1 VIINS
6 GGANACTGVE
16 GFADTHNSAEF
27 VAKKLGISA
36 SDVAVCSTGLI
47 GERLPMEKILH
58 GINEAANQ
66 LLSES
71 WPDAAE
77 AIMTTDSHSKIATYE
92 INGVQFVGIAK
103 GAGMLAPALATM
115 ISVLATDADVSSE
128 LLQSALS
135 EATSLTYD
143 RLDSDG
149 CTSTNDTVIALA
161 SGEGSSLTYAEL
173 LTGLTSICRNLAD
186 QLIEDAEGHTKVI
199 AIKTINAT
207 SEDDALDISRSCAR
221 NNLLKCAI
229 FGEDPNWGRILAAVG
244 TSRAEFDPFNL
255 DVSINGVM
263 VAKSS
268 APFQDRSLV
277 DMSSS
282 RIEIVID
289 AKIGKHEATILTND
303 LSTMYVHENSAYS
316 S

>member
-1 VIINS
+1 
-6 GGANACTGVE
+6 
-16 GFADTHNSAEF
+16 
-27 VAKKLGISA
+27 
-36 SDVAVCSTGLI
+36 
-47 GERLPMEKILH
+47 
-58 GINEAANQ
+58 
-66 LLSES
+66 
-71 WPDAAE
+71 
-77 AIMTTDSHSKIATYE
+77 
-92 INGVQFVGIAK
+92 
-103 GAGMLAPALATM
+103 M

-161 SGEGSSLTYAEL
+161 SGEGGSLTYAEL

-186 QLIEDAEGHTKVI
+186 QLIGDAEGHTKVI

-207 SEDDALDISRSCAR
+207 SVDDALDISRSCAR

-244 TSRAEFDPFNL
+244 TSHAEFDPFNL

-289 AKIGKHEATILTND
+289 AKIGEHEATILTND